1 MSAFNTPPDMYGGPG
16 AQITGTWYNK
26 RTGQSITVR
35 DSFIDGEGMQI
46 MTSNGA
52 LISGDEFS
60 RDYIQVDNTVYDF
73 DGKPTDEKDQIDYE
87 EMFSHSTQVDYSA
100 QVFPKQETFSAPT
113 TTTPQPKQGDMKYQ
127 MLSKLF
133 DKLTDTPSLD
143 VNVIW
148 NSIPVSELNM
158 LKSFFDLTDED
169 ISDYIYEHYCTD
181 VEIKAAITSA
191 VKRML

>member
-1 MSAFNTPPDMYGGPG
+1 MSAFNNTPPDMYGGPG
-16 AQITGTWYNK
+16 AQISGTWYNK
-26 RTGQSITVR
+26 RTGQSIVVR
-35 DSFIDGEGMQI
+35 DTFIDGEGMQI

-73 DGKPTDEKDQIDYE
+73 DGKPTDVQEPVNYE
-87 EMFSHSTQVDYSA
+87 EMFSHSSQVDYSA
-100 QVFPKQETFSAPT
+100 QMFPKQETSST
-113 TTTPQPKQGDMKYQ
+113 TTTQPKQRDMKYQ

-133 DKLTDTPSLD
+133 DKLSDTPSLD
-143 VNVIW
+143 VNVVW

-181 VEIKAAITSA
+181 VEIKAAITAA

>member
-1 MSAFNTPPDMYGGPG
+1 MSALNNTPPDMYGGPG
-16 AQITGTWYNK
+16 AQISGTWYNK
-26 RTGQSITVR
+26 RTGQSIVVR

-73 DGKPTDEKDQIDYE
+73 DGKPTDVQEPVDFE
-87 EMFSHSTQVDYSA
+87 EMFSHPSQVDYSA
-100 QVFPKQETFSAPT
+100 QMFPKQETFSST
-113 TTTPQPKQGDMKYQ
+113 TTQPKQGDMKYQ

-133 DKLTDTPSLD
+133 DKLTDTPLLD
-143 VNVIW
+143 INVVW
-148 NSIPVSELNM
+148 NSIPISELNM

-169 ISDYIYEHYCTD
+169 ISDYIYEHYCTE
-181 VEIKAAITSA
+181 VEIKKAIA
-191 VKRML
+191 EAIKRML